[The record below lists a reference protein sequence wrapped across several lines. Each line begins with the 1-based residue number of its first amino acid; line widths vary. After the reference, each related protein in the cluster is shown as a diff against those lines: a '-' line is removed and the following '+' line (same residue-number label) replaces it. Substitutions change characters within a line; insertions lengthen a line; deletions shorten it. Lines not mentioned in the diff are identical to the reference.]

1 MKSSLFTGGYSLG
14 SILYQLCAPQCPFLV
29 ITGLNVIDG
38 VLRICLLPRHNK
50 TEGSDENSGFD
61 GAKSLLM
68 DPLIFAGLGK

>member
-1 MKSSLFTGGYSLG
+1 M
-14 SILYQLCAPQCPFLV
+14 
-29 ITGLNVIDG
+29 IDG